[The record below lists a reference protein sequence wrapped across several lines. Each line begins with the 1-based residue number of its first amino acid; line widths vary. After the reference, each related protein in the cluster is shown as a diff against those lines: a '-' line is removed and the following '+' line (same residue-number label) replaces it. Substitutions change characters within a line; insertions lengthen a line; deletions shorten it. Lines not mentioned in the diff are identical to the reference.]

1 MSSKG
6 NKLDLKKSNLSLMNR
21 HNSKLKMATLFA
33 LLVSTVTF
41 NTGFANETDK
51 EKFAK
56 VFHVYVADT
65 YVGSVA
71 DEATVNEIV
80 EQKEQEAS
88 EQYEDLTIDAG
99 ADISLIPEQVFT
111 VEANEEQTLK
121 NLQEAITVQAKAYS
135 LEVGE
140 TVVASVKDR
149 EEFEA
154 VIDGLKLQFVTQ
166 NDLKELQNNA
176 TKGSVPELQKDETRL
191 VDLTLS
197 TPITGDEVLA
207 EPANIVSAK
216 KAVQLLQTGALEQEV
231 YTVKAGDVLG
241 SIAKAHDLT
250 TAELLKINPTLK
262 ADTVLQIGEQVNVTV
277 QKPFVTV
284 KAVYEKKKVEEIDFA
299 KIVKEDETML
309 KGKKVVK
316 QEGEKGKKEVSYLIT
331 EENGVRTERI
341 QSEADVVAE
350 PEDRVVVVGTKVIP
364 SVGTG
369 TFAWPA
375 VGGYISSNMGE
386 RWGRYHYGIDIARP
400 TNYTI
405 KASDNGVV
413 KTAGKHATYGN
424 YVVINHKNGF
434 ETLYAHLS
442 RIDVQVGQIVEQGS
456 ALGQMGSTGR
466 STGTHLH
473 FEVHKNGKEVNPLSY
488 LD

>member
-6 NKLDLKKSNLSLMNR
+6 NKLDLEKFKVSLMNR
-21 HNSKLKMATLFA
+21 HTGKLKMAALFA
-33 LLVSTVTF
+33 LLVSTMTF
-41 NTGFANETDK
+41 NIGFANETDK

-56 VFHVYVADT
+56 IFHVYVADT

-71 DEATVNEIV
+71 NEATVSEV
-80 EQKEQEAS
+80 VKKKEQEAS
-88 EQYEDLTIDAG
+88 EQYKELTIDAA
-99 ADISLIPEQVFT
+99 ADISIIPEQVFT

-121 NLQEAITVQAKAYS
+121 NLQEAITVQAQAYS
-135 LEVGE
+135 LQVGE

-149 EEFEA
+149 AEFEA

-166 NDLKELQNNA
+166 NQLKELQNNA
-176 TKGSVPELQKDETRL
+176 TKDSVPELQKDKTRL

-197 TPITGDEVLA
+197 VPIEGEEVLTK
-207 EPANIVSAK
+207 PADIVSVK
-216 KAVQLLQTGALEQEV
+216 QAVQLLQTGALEQEV

-241 SIAKAHDLT
+241 SIAKAHDVT
-250 TAELLKINPTLK
+250 TAELLKINPALT

-299 KIVKEDETML
+299 KIVKEDPTML

-331 EENGVRTERI
+331 EENGVRTERL
-341 QSEADVVAE
+341 QAEANVVAE

-375 VGGYISSNMGE
+375 VGGYVSSNMGH

-400 TNYTI
+400 SNYTI

-413 KTAGKHATYGN
+413 KTAGTHATYGN

-434 ETLYAHLS
+434 ESLYAHLS
-442 RIDVQVGQIVEQGS
+442 RIDVKVGQVLEQGS

-473 FEVHKNGKEVNPLSY
+473 FEIHKNGTEVNPLSY